1 MLRTVDVVMIG
12 ILLGGAAFT
21 FKVKQDSE
29 AAIERVAE
37 LERQIAAEREAI
49 DILEADWSLLSDPK
63 RLQKLAERYE
73 AQLGLKLLDPGMIG
87 DFADIPERPPF
98 LPRKG
103 DDTEIADLI
112 GESDDIV
119 TGSTVSAPLETEAG
133 Q

>member
-73 AQLGLKLLDPGMIG
+73 TQLGLKLLDPGMIG
-87 DFADIPERPPF
+87 DFADIPEQPPF

-112 GESDDIV
+112 GESDDIL
-119 TGSTVSAPLETEAG
+119 TGSTVSAPLETEVG